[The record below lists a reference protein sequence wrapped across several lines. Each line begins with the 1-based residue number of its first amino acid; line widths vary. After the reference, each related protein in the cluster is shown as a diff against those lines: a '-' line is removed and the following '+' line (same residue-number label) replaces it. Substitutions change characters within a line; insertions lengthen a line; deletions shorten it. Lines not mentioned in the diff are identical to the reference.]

1 MFQYN
6 KKLLPYEYMSKL
18 SGKTRRIF
26 LFNEIDSIFSPSVNE
41 AKRLKI
47 YEIPLLFDIG
57 FNAEH
62 KTNLT
67 YNINY

>member
-1 MFQYN
+1 IYVKIVRQN
-6 KKLLPYEYMSKL
+6 KEN
-18 SGKTRRIF
+18 F
-26 LFNEIDSIFSPSVNE
+26 LFNEIDSIFSPNSVNE